1 MATTRNTKT
10 RDGSKV
16 AKTKKKATRSG
27 ASGTGSA
34 RTVIPRTYSTVVR
47 HLLERT
53 NYERVRVVN
62 YDEKTFKLDRMRKLL
77 KRLGDP
83 HLQVRTIHIAGT
95 VGKGSTVSM
104 LSSMIEGCGFTVGTF
119 TSPHLV
125 EVTERICINGEPI
138 DQAAFTKLM
147 REVIREAE
155 KSDKN
160 TTYFELLTA
169 AALKHFADE
178 AIDLAIMEVG
188 LGGRLDSTNIIT
200 PEVTVLTRIELDH
213 VRILGSSLEAI
224 AAEKAGIMKPGVP
237 CFSVPQHPA
246 VATVLRKKAE
256 EVGCELKIISDDIEF
271 SSRFCVADDLGPH
284 TRICLITDTNQYMH
298 LPVPLPGEHQAVN
311 CAVGLSAINHLKESE
326 PGLVDTNLYRGLSKT
341 SIPGRMEI
349 VWQQPRIIVDGA
361 HNPVALTALMRG
373 MGSHI
378 PYDSMIC
385 IFGCCE
391 DKDVDTMLDNLA
403 MGGDKIIF
411 TAAENQARS
420 VDPQELKQ
428 RYMAKRGKVCQTAD
442 NIGQALEI
450 AASAASRDDLICVTG
465 SFYLVGDTKVHLA
478 KLHAQ
483 RSEAA
488 LAAKA

>member
-1 MATTRNTKT
+1 M
-10 RDGSKV
+10 
-16 AKTKKKATRSG
+16 
-27 ASGTGSA
+27 
-34 RTVIPRTYSTVVR
+34 
-47 HLLERT
+47 
-53 NYERVRVVN
+53 
-62 YDEKTFKLDRMRKLL
+62 
-77 KRLGDP
+77 
-83 HLQVRTIHIAGT
+83 
-95 VGKGSTVSM
+95 
-104 LSSMIEGCGFTVGTF
+104 
-119 TSPHLV
+119 
-125 EVTERICINGEPI
+125 
-138 DQAAFTKLM
+138 
-147 REVIREAE
+147 
-155 KSDKN
+155 
-160 TTYFELLTA
+160 
-169 AALKHFADE
+169 
-178 AIDLAIMEVG
+178 
-188 LGGRLDSTNIIT
+188 
-200 PEVTVLTRIELDH
+200 TVLTRIELDH

-246 VATVLRKKAE
+246 AAAVLRKKAE

-284 TRICLITDTNQYMH
+284 TRICLITDSNQYMH

-311 CAVGLSAINHLKESE
+311 CAVSLSAINHLKESE
-326 PGLVDTNLYRGLSKT
+326 PGLVDTNLYRGLSRT
-341 SIPGRMEI
+341 SIPGRREM

-411 TAAENQARS
+411 TAAENQARAI
-420 VDPQELKQ
+420 DPQELKQ
-428 RYMAKRGKVCQTAD
+428 RYMAKRGKVCQTAR

-478 KLHAQ
+478 KLKAQ
-483 RSEAA
+483 RG
-488 LAAKA
+488 KAGS

>member
-1 MATTRNTKT
+1 MATTRKTSTRASSKTTKT
-10 RDGSKV
+10 
-16 AKTKKKATRSG
+16 TKKASRSG
-27 ASGTGSA
+27 ASGSGSA

-83 HLQVRTIHIAGT
+83 HLQVRAVHVAGT

-104 LSSMIEGCGFTVGTF
+104 LANMIQGCGFTVGTF

-125 EVTERICINGEPI
+125 EVTERICLNGKSI
-138 DQAAFTKLM
+138 DETAFTKLM
-147 REVIREAE
+147 REVIKEAD
-155 KSDKN
+155 KTDKN
-160 TTYFELLTA
+160 ITYFELLTA
-169 AALKHFADE
+169 AAMKHFADE
-178 AIDLAIMEVG
+178 AIDLAIIEVG
-188 LGGRLDSTNIIT
+188 LGGRLDSTNVIT
-200 PEVTVLTRIELDH
+200 PEVSVLTRIELDH
-213 VRILGSSLEAI
+213 VRILGSTIEEI

-246 VATVLRKKAE
+246 VVTVLREKAE
-256 EVGCELKIISDDIEF
+256 EVGCELHVVGEDIEF
-271 SSRFCVADDLGPH
+271 SSRFCVDDDLGPH

-298 LPVPLPGEHQAVN
+298 LPVPLPGEHQADN
-311 CAVGLSAINHLKESE
+311 CAVGLAAINHLKQTE
-326 PGLVDTNLYRGLSKT
+326 PGLVDTNLYRGLSNTKV
-341 SIPGRMEI
+341 PGRMEM

-361 HNPVALTALMRG
+361 HNPVALNALMRG
-373 MGSHI
+373 MGSHV

-391 DKDVDTMLDNLA
+391 DKDIDTMLESLA
-403 MGGDKIIF
+403 LGGDKIIF
-411 TAAENQARS
+411 TAAQDQARA

-428 RYMAKRGKVCQTAD
+428 RFVAMRGKVCQTAR
-442 NIGQALEI
+442 NIKQALEI

-465 SFYLVGDTKVHLA
+465 SFYLVGETKAHLA
-478 KLHAQ
+478 SLQKQ
-483 RSEAA
+483 RSRSGG
-488 LAAKA
+488 